1 MVFIENNAGN
11 LEKAQAISLFY
22 EAYEAQMSG
31 DYNEAIRL
39 YKRSI
44 EVFPTAEAY
53 TFLGWTY
60 SFRGDYD
67 LAIAECLAAIAV
79 DASFG
84 NPYNDIGSY
93 LIAKGNYY
101 DCERWFKLAIQAVRY
116 EARAFPHF
124 NLARVYEKRGR
135 LLEAAKHYGLAL
147 KEQPGYVEAYKS
159 LRKLQE
165 KLN

>member
-1 MVFIENNAGN
+1 MREAVA
-11 LEKAQAISLFY
+11 LFN
-22 EAYEAQMSG
+22 EAYEAQMSA
-31 DYNEAIRL
+31 DYETAVKL
-39 YKRSI
+39 YKQSI
-44 EVFPTAEAY
+44 EIFPTAEAF

-60 SFRGDYD
+60 SFQGEYD

-79 DASFG
+79 DADFG

-93 LIAKGNYY
+93 LIAKGNFY
-101 DCERWFKLAIQAVRY
+101 DCVRWFKLAIKAVRY

-124 NLARVYEKRGR
+124 NLAFVYEKRGK

-147 KEQPGYVEAYKS
+147 EEQSNYAQAYQA
-159 LRKLQE
+159 LRRLQG

>member
-1 MVFIENNAGN
+1 MFFEQDIKNPAKREAVALFNEAY
-11 LEKAQAISLFY
+11 KAQMAQDYKAAIK
-22 EAYEAQMSG
+22 
-31 DYNEAIRL
+31 L
-39 YKRSI
+39 YKQSI
-44 EVFPTAEAY
+44 EIFPTAEAY

-60 SFRGDYD
+60 SFEGNYD

-79 DASFG
+79 DATFG

-101 DCERWFKLAIQAVRY
+101 DCVRWFKLAIDAIRY
-116 EARAFPHF
+116 EARAYPHF
-124 NLARVYEKRGR
+124 NLAHVYEKRGR
-135 LLEAAKHYGLAL
+135 LLDAAKHYGLAL
-147 KEQPGYVEAYKS
+147 KEQPGYTQAYLA

>member
-1 MVFIENNAGN
+1 MFFEQEIINPAKREAVA
-11 LEKAQAISLFY
+11 LFN
-22 EAYEAQMSG
+22 EAYEAQMAK
-31 DYNEAIRL
+31 DYKAAIKL

-60 SFRGDYD
+60 SFEGNYD

-101 DCERWFKLAIQAVRY
+101 DCVRWFKLAMQAVRY
-116 EARAFPHF
+116 EARAYPHF
-124 NLARVYEKRGR
+124 NLATVYEKRGKF
-135 LLEAAKHYGLAL
+135 LEAARHYGLAL
-147 KEQPGYVEAYKS
+147 DEQPNYMQAYKA

>member
-1 MVFIENNAGN
+1 MFFEQNIKNPAKRRAVA
-11 LEKAQAISLFY
+11 LFN
-22 EAYEAQMSG
+22 EAYDAQMAK
-31 DYNEAIRL
+31 DYDAAIRL
-39 YKRSI
+39 YKKSI
-44 EVFPTAEAY
+44 DEFPTAEAY

-60 SFRGDYD
+60 SFQGNYD

-79 DASFG
+79 DAGFG

-101 DCERWFKLAIQAVRY
+101 DCVRWFKLAINCKRY
-116 EARAFPHF
+116 EARAYPHF
-124 NLARVYEKRGR
+124 NLAHVYEKRGR

-147 KEQPGYVEAYKS
+147 DEQPNYAQAYNG
-159 LRKLQE
+159 LRRVQE

>member
-1 MVFIENNAGN
+1 MFFEPDIKNPAKREAVALFNEAYD
-11 LEKAQAISLFY
+11 AQMAEDY
-22 EAYEAQMSG
+22 EA
-31 DYNEAIRL
+31 AIRL
-39 YKRSI
+39 YKKSI

-60 SFRGDYD
+60 SFQGNYD

-79 DASFG
+79 DAGFG

-101 DCERWFKLAIQAVRY
+101 DCVRWFKLAIDSVRY
-116 EARAFPHF
+116 EARGFPHF
-124 NLARVYEKRGR
+124 NLAHVYEKRGR

-147 KEQPGYVEAYKS
+147 KEQPDYKQAYDA
-159 LRKLQE
+159 LRRIQGI
-165 KLN
+165 LN

>member
-1 MVFIENNAGN
+1 MFFDQDIKNPAKRRAVA
-11 LEKAQAISLFY
+11 LFN
-22 EAYEAQMSG
+22 EAYEAQMAE
-31 DYNEAIRL
+31 DYAAAIKL
-39 YKRSI
+39 YKQSI

-60 SFRGDYD
+60 SFEGNYD

-101 DCERWFKLAIQAVRY
+101 DCVRWFKLAIDSIRY
-116 EARAFPHF
+116 EARAYPHF
-124 NLARVYEKRGR
+124 NLAHVYEKRGR

-147 KEQPGYVEAYKS
+147 NEQPDYRQAYDA
-159 LRKLQE
+159 LRRLQGI
-165 KLN
+165 LN

>member
-1 MVFIENNAGN
+1 MFSEQDINNPDKRAAVALFN
-11 LEKAQAISLFY
+11 QAY
-22 EAYEAQMSG
+22 DAQMAE
-31 DYNEAIRL
+31 DYERAIKL
-39 YKRSI
+39 YKKSI
-44 EVFPTAEAY
+44 EIFPTAEAY

-60 SFRGDYD
+60 SFQGNYD

-79 DASFG
+79 DAAFG

-101 DCERWFKLAIQAVRY
+101 DCVRWFKLAIDAVRY

-124 NLARVYEKRGR
+124 NLAHVYEKRGR
-135 LLEAAKHYGLAL
+135 LIEAAKHYGLAL
-147 KEQPGYVEAYKS
+147 QEQPNYLQAYNA
-159 LRKLQE
+159 LRRVQE

>member
-1 MVFIENNAGN
+1 MFFEQEINNPAKRQAVALFN
-11 LEKAQAISLFY
+11 EAYAAQMAQDY
-22 EAYEAQMSG
+22 EA
-31 DYNEAIRL
+31 AIRL

-44 EVFPTAEAY
+44 EIFPTAEAY

-60 SFRGDYD
+60 SFEGNYD

-79 DASFG
+79 DAAFG

-101 DCERWFKLAIQAVRY
+101 DCVRWFKLAINAIRY
-116 EARAFPHF
+116 EARAYPHF

-147 KEQPGYVEAYKS
+147 KEQPGYTQAYVA